1 MTPELLRIFF
11 RIGMFVTATALFLVL
26 TVPRNSA
33 EYVVSVMSLIV
44 GITLLGLIVLVNLW
58 TKK

>member
-1 MTPELLRIFF
+1 MAPELLKLFF
-11 RIGMFVTATALFLVL
+11 RIGMFVTVVALFLVFS
-26 TVPRNSA
+26 VPRGTP

-44 GITLLGLIVLVNLW
+44 GVTLLGIIVLVNLW

>member
-11 RIGMFVTATALFLVL
+11 RIGMFVSVTALFLVL
-26 TVPRNSA
+26 TVPRNTA

-44 GITLLGLIVLVNLW
+44 GVVLLGLVILVNLW

>member
-1 MTPELLRIFF
+1 MSPELLRIFF
-11 RIGMFVTATALFLVL
+11 RIGMFVTATALFLVF

-44 GITLLGLIVLVNLW
+44 GVVLLGLIVLVNVW